1 MLASRFVVSRLLRG
15 LGDSSLHPQGRPCG
29 RPPAAAVLAPATTQ
43 RPPGMRPHPHAGHEP
58 TARRTKEV
66 LPRPSE
72 GQIPVLPGLM
82 QGPIPA
88 GRVLVIEIVLVG
100 PTGTPPPKPCP
111 HTPDPVQHG
120 QPPLLTP
127 TVLSARPTNKNSTET

>member
-29 RPPAAAVLAPATTQ
+29 PGSHATVTED
-43 RPPGMRPHPHAGHEP
+43 GPHPHAGHEP
-58 TARRTKEV
+58 TPRRTKDV

-88 GRVLVIEIVLVG
+88 GLMLVTEIVLG
-100 PTGTPPPKPCP
+100 SPTTRASKPER
-111 HTPDPVQHG
+111 TLV
-120 QPPLLTP
+120 
-127 TVLSARPTNKNSTET
+127 